1 MSTTNVLLP
10 SFLGGISQQAD
21 AIRDPALFE
30 DAENVEF
37 LPSEGCSKRLPTQ
50 HIAQIEDAS
59 LGARRCIFMER
70 DDADFVIA
78 VGNADVKVYST
89 DGTQQPI
96 LSTSQSA
103 PFVPDFSYLTGA
115 EFKDLRYQ
123 TIADA
128 AYILNR
134 KVKTAGSAGKGFPSW
149 YQPTSGVDAFKGEAG
164 ISVIQSN
171 FDTLYSV
178 TIKTTNMTEPFTV
191 TYTTPDKAESL
202 IAASRIANQV
212 HQAGQIAGTQSFSL
226 SGNGDFNTGGVDF
239 KFNSIDDLTIQ
250 EVVPSTSATIDLDS
264 TDFVADPVTLQ
275 LFVKDA
281 TVLTAGLALRVER
294 EASNLSVDVRQ
305 ETIARR
311 LIQRL
316 GDHFD
321 GSSSDRPLI
330 TFEGNSFEFDRDNF
344 ANASFRIS
352 FQEAIE
358 KLEVKDSE
366 NNAFIKG
373 WTDRVE
379 LLSDLPRVF
388 KHGAVVNIAGENSS
402 NSDDLFVEFQSDEW
416 VRVTDSDTD
425 RFNEAQF
432 LDVFGRGVW
441 SETTKRG
448 QESGVIDAS
457 TMPHLLQRKIADA
470 TVAAGSSLSEGDFY
484 WDWNEEDWGDRI
496 TGSEETSETPS
507 FIGSTISDVYFHQN
521 RLGFLSENSV
531 ILSETGQS
539 TNFWRTT
546 IQAVVDSDPIDVVIS
561 GLDGDTL
568 RHAIEF
574 TERLIVFSD
583 EGQSAVFGTP
593 LLSPKTVEAPVLSAY
608 RCLQDL
614 MPVRLGQSVFFAETN
629 GEFAH
634 VREYF
639 PGDERQQVQDFL
651 VTTAVPRLVPRSVRK
666 LVTGS
671 VHQMVAAL
679 SDSPNEVIVYQFQR
693 SNQSLLQASWTRW
706 TFPSADIL
714 DAGFI
719 QDELFLVV
727 ERDGRTFLEKIQ
739 LGVGRSD
746 TDEDFAI
753 RADRLAVPQTPTY
766 SLLDDTTAWSIP
778 YGLGSTDDL
787 VLVAGSTGDIPFG
800 SEILIESATPGFPL
814 GLIKARGDLTGQS
827 VYVGLRYNARVVMS
841 KATPKLELRE
851 GRTALLG
858 GSTTIRHL
866 LLNLTNTGYLKATTT
881 YVDGESSVDEFLD
894 GVVGVGSLESTEVRD
909 GVFKIPVHAD
919 PDEFQIT
926 LENDSP
932 LPSTLVSGAWGTR
945 FNSRN
950 RIR

>member
-10 SFLGGISQQAD
+10 SFLGGISQQPD
-21 AIRDPALFE
+21 AIREPSLFE

-37 LPSEGCSKRLPTQ
+37 LPSDGCSKRLPTQ
-50 HIAQIEDAS
+50 HIDEIETTS
-59 LGARRCIFMER
+59 LGDRRCIFMER
-70 DDADFVIA
+70 DDEDFVIA
-78 VGNADVKVYST
+78 VGDGDVKVYSA
-89 DGTQQPI
+89 DGTSQPI
-96 LSTSQSA
+96 LSTSQVA
-103 PFVPDFSYLTGA
+103 PFTPDFSYLTGA
-115 EFKDLRYQ
+115 AFEDLRYQ

-134 KVKTAGSAGKGFPSW
+134 KVAVVGSAGKGFPSW
-149 YQPTSGVDAFKGEAG
+149 YQPTSGTDAYRGEAG
-164 ISVIQSN
+164 ISVVQSN

-178 TIKTTNMTEPFTV
+178 TIQTTNMAEPFTA
-191 TYTTPDKAESL
+191 TYTTPDKARPLASGVHTT
-202 IAASRIANQV
+202 ITAHTAA
-212 HQAGQIAGTQSFSL
+212 QIAGTAPFSL
-226 SGNGDFNTGGVDF
+226 AANGDFDTGGVDF
-239 KFNSIDDLTIQ
+239 RFNSIDDLTIA
-250 EVVPSTSATIDLDS
+250 EIPSGGGPNVALDD
-264 TDFVADPVTLQ
+264 TDFVADPVTLE
-275 LFVKDA
+275 LYVKDS
-281 TVLTAGLALRVER
+281 TILTAGDTLIVSRPAID
-294 EASNLSVDVRQ
+294 LSVDVRQ

-311 LIQRL
+311 LIERL
-316 GDHFD
+316 EDHFD
-321 GSSSDRPLI
+321 GSSSERPLI
-330 TFEGNSFEFDRDNF
+330 SFEGNSFTFDRDNF

-388 KHGAVVNIAGENSS
+388 KHGAVVNIAGENTSD
-402 NSDDLFVEFQSDEW
+402 SDDLFVEFQSDEW
-416 VRVTDSDTD
+416 VRVTDSDKD

-448 QESGVIDAS
+448 EASGVLDAS
-457 TMPHLLQRKIADA
+457 TMPHLLQRKVADA
-470 TVAAGSSLSEGDFY
+470 TVAAGSSLSEGDLY

-507 FIGSTISDVYFHQN
+507 FVGSTISDIYFHQN

-531 ILSETGQS
+531 VLSETGES

-583 EGQSAVFGTP
+583 EGQSAVFGSP
-593 LLSPKTVEAPVLSAY
+593 VLSPKTVEAPVISAY
-608 RCLQDL
+608 RCLRDL
-614 MPVRLGQSVFFAETN
+614 MPVRLGQSVFFAESN
-629 GEFAH
+629 GEFAQ

-651 VTTAVPRLVPRSVRK
+651 VTTAVPRLVPGTVRK
-666 LVTGS
+666 LITGS

-679 SDSPNEVIVYQFQR
+679 SDSPNEMIVYQFQR
-693 SNQSLLQASWTRW
+693 PDQSLVQASWTRW
-706 TFPSADIL
+706 TFPGADIL

-719 QDELFLVV
+719 RDELILVV

-746 TDEDFAI
+746 TGEDFAI
-753 RADRLAVPQTPTY
+753 RADRLGTPGSATY
-766 SLLDDTTAWSIP
+766 SLVDDTTAWTLP
-778 YGLGSTDDL
+778 YGLSSTDDL

-800 SEILIESATPGFPL
+800 SEIIIESATPGFPL
-814 GLIKARGDLTGQS
+814 SVVKARGDLTGQS
-827 VYVGLRYNARVVMS
+827 VYVGLRYNAKVVMS

-866 LLNLTNTGYLKATTT
+866 LLNLTSTGYLKATTT

-909 GVFKIPVHAD
+909 GLFKIPIHAD
-919 PDEFQIT
+919 PDEFQTT

>member
-10 SFLGGISQQAD
+10 SFLGGISQQPD
-21 AIRDPALFE
+21 AIRDPSFFE

-50 HIAQIEDAS
+50 HIDEIEATS
-59 LGARRCIFMER
+59 LGDRRCIFMER
-70 DDADFVIA
+70 DDEDFVIA
-78 VGNADVKVYST
+78 VGDGDVKVYST
-89 DGTQQPI
+89 DGTEQPV
-96 LSTSQSA
+96 LSTSKVA
-103 PFVPDFSYLTGA
+103 PFTPDFSYLTGA
-115 EFKDLRYQ
+115 AFKDIRYQ

-134 KVKTAGSAGKGFPSW
+134 EVEVVGSAGKGFPSW
-149 YQPTSGVDAFKGEAG
+149 YQPTSGADAFKGEAG
-164 ISVIQSN
+164 IFVIQSN

-178 TIKTTNMTEPFTV
+178 TIQTTNMTEPFTV
-191 TYTTPDKAESL
+191 TYTTPDKAVPAA
-202 IAASRIANQV
+202 AASRTSNTTHSA
-212 HQAGQIAGTQSFSL
+212 AQIAGTAPFSL
-226 SGNGDFNTGGVDF
+226 AANGDFNSGGADF
-239 KFNSIDDLTIQ
+239 KFNSIDDLTIV
-250 EVVPSTSATIDLDS
+250 ESTSGGGSSVTLDN
-264 TDFVADPVTLQ
+264 TDFVADPVTLE
-275 LFVKDA
+275 LYVKDS
-281 TVLTAGLALRVER
+281 TILTAGRGLIVSRA
-294 EASNLSVDVRQ
+294 AIDLSVDVRQ

-311 LIQRL
+311 LIERL
-316 GDHFD
+316 EDHFD
-321 GSSSDRPLI
+321 GSSSERPLI
-330 TFEGNSFEFDRDNF
+330 SFEGNSFTFDRDNF

-402 NSDDLFVEFQSDEW
+402 ESDDLFVEFQSDEW
-416 VRVTDSDTD
+416 VRVTDSDKD

-441 SETTKRG
+441 SETTKRD
-448 QESGVIDAS
+448 EASGVIDPS
-457 TMPHLLQRKIADA
+457 TMPHLLQRKVADA
-470 TVAAGSSLSEGDFY
+470 TVAAGSSLSEGDLY

-507 FIGSTISDVYFHQN
+507 FVGSTISDIYFHQN

-531 ILSETGQS
+531 ILSETGES

-583 EGQSAVFGTP
+583 EGQSAVFGSP
-593 LLSPKTVEAPVLSAY
+593 VLSPKTVEAPVISAY
-608 RCLQDL
+608 RCLRDL
-614 MPVRLGQSVFFAETN
+614 MPVRLGQSVFFAEPN
-629 GEFAH
+629 GEFAQ

-639 PGDERQQVQDFL
+639 PGDESQQVQDFL
-651 VTTAVPRLVPRSVRK
+651 VTTAVPRLVPGSVRK
-666 LVTGS
+666 LITGS

-679 SDSPNEVIVYQFQR
+679 SDSPDEMIVYQFQR
-693 SNQSLLQASWTRW
+693 PDQSLVQASWTRW
-706 TFPSADIL
+706 TFPGADIL

-719 QDELFLVV
+719 RDELILVV

-746 TDEDFAI
+746 TGEDFAI
-753 RADRLAVPQTPTY
+753 RADRLGVPGSATY
-766 SLLDDTTAWSIP
+766 SLIDDTTAWTLP
-778 YGLGSTDDL
+778 YGLSSTDDL

-800 SEILIESATPGFPL
+800 SEIIIESATPGFPL
-814 GLIKARGDLTGQS
+814 SVVKARGDLTGQS
-827 VYVGLRYNARVVMS
+827 VYVGLRYNAKVVMS

-866 LLNLTNTGYLKATTT
+866 LLNLTSTGYLKATTT
-881 YVDGESSVDEFLD
+881 YVDGETSVDEFLD

-909 GVFKIPVHAD
+909 GLFKIPIHAD
-919 PDEFQIT
+919 PDEFQTT

-932 LPSTLVSGAWGTR
+932 LPATLVSGAWGTR